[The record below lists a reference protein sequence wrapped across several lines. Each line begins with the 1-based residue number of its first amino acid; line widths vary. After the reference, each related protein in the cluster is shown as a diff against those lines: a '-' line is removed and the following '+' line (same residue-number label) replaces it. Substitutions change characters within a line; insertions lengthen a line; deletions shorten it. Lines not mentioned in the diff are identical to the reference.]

1 MARVLNL
8 EMQLFYYCAQLFIH
22 PRSETNQI
30 APISWMEGEKIFVR
44 RFQVRIQ
51 TCVRFSKT
59 LGLLA
64 TFEIRF
70 EIDQSEHDEGHA
82 MFFSPRASKQAAQ
95 LATVVL
101 PELLALAVQASLRC
115 IQLIRRTSPRPID
128 IVVPD

>member
-1 MARVLNL
+1 
-8 EMQLFYYCAQLFIH
+8 
-22 PRSETNQI
+22 
-30 APISWMEGEKIFVR
+30 MEGEKIFVR

-51 TCVRFSKT
+51 TCVRFSKA

-64 TFEIRF
+64 TLEIQFEIY
-70 EIDQSEHDEGHA
+70 QSENDEGYA

-101 PELLALAVQASLRC
+101 PELFGLAFQAPLRC

-128 IVVPD
+128 IVMADRDED

>member
-8 EMQLFYYCAQLFIH
+8 EMQLFYYCAQLFVH

-51 TCVRFSKT
+51 TCVRFSKA

-70 EIDQSEHDEGHA
+70 EIDQSENDDGYA
-82 MFFSPRASKQAAQ
+82 MLFSSRAPKQAAQ
-95 LATVVL
+95 LTRIIL
-101 PELLALAVQASLRC
+101 SELLGLLVQA
-115 IQLIRRTSPRPID
+115 
-128 IVVPD
+128 